1 MKEFEVAADSFEPV
15 YCLNDVF
22 ITFANKNFT
31 LAIMD
36 VFDKCTIN
44 MGPLGQYADQTE
56 GYFMFPKLEGDISN
70 KMIFRGKERLVW
82 SLNNY
87 LGLANHPEV
96 RKADADAAARFGMAY
111 PMGARMMSGQS
122 NYHEQ
127 LEQELAAFVGREA
140 AYLLNYGYQGMVS
153 VINSMVDRK
162 DVIVY
167 DSEAHACIID
177 GMRLHFGKRFVY
189 PHNNI
194 DNLEIQLRRA
204 KKMTDETGG
213 GILVITEGVY
223 GMSGDLGKLKE
234 IVALKEKYPFR
245 LLVDDAHGFGTMGPT
260 GAGTD
265 EYFGVQKDVDLYFG
279 TFAKSMAGIGGF
291 IAGEKKVI
299 KYLMYNM
306 RSQIFAKSLP
316 MPMVLGALKR
326 LDMIRTQPEHRIK
339 LWNIVNALQSGLKEA
354 GLDIGNTES
363 PVTPVMLNG
372 TVGEATQ
379 ITFDLRE
386 NYNIFCSIVTYPVV
400 PKGIILLRLIPTA
413 VHTLEDV
420 NYTIKAFKEV
430 KEKLDN
436 KAYSEQM
443 AEI

>member
-1 MKEFEVAADSFEPV
+1 
-15 YCLNDVF
+15 
-22 ITFANKNFT
+22 
-31 LAIMD
+31 
-36 VFDKCTIN
+36 